1 MLPTAIAASQCTF
14 PIINKGS
21 LSHPQILTLN
31 YNRDK
36 RQVQATVQKGIYIQ
50 YDYNP

>member
-1 MLPTAIAASQCTF
+1 MLPTAIVTYQCKF

-36 RQVQATVQKGIYIQ
+36 RQVQATVQRAV
-50 YDYNP
+50 YDYNL